1 MARMQA
7 IKGPE
12 CHGRWLAHRRG
23 RRQGGQDA
31 DAGLGMGLALTAL
44 IFPWQVGAE
53 LPTTMAEALD
63 LYRISAALR
72 RVGWVRFWSQLTLGV
87 VVVGVLFFSKIGS
100 QLAANSQRALGLG
113 PGLSFTTLSFLVLL
127 WSLWHG
133 WLVVRC
139 GRALDRPV
147 RPSKGETAQLLK
159 RGLLGDLLGLTF
171 ATVGYQA
178 LAGSL
183 FVQASLQAPGFFG
196 APINGGG
203 LNRVVGFPITS
214 IEMLGVLSNTQVLF
228 AHLLGLMFSLWM
240 LQRIHRRS

>member
-1 MARMQA
+1 MERT
-7 IKGPE
+7 
-12 CHGRWLAHRRG
+12 
-23 RRQGGQDA
+23 
-31 DAGLGMGLALTAL
+31 LTTV
-44 IFPWQVGAE
+44 IFPWQVGE
-53 LPTTMAEALD
+53 TTPTTMADSLD

-72 RVGWVRFWSQLTLGV
+72 RVGWVRFWTQLTLGV
-87 VVVGVLFFSKIGS
+87 VVVGVLFFSKVGN
-100 QLAANSQRALGLG
+100 QLAANTQRALGLG
-113 PGLSFTTLSFLVLL
+113 PGLSLTTLAFLVLL

-133 WLVVRC
+133 WLIVRC

-159 RGLLGDLLGLTF
+159 RGVLADLLGLSL
-171 ATVGYQA
+171 AAVGYQA

-196 APINGGG
+196 APINSG

-228 AHLLGLMFSLWM
+228 AHLIGLMFSLWM
-240 LQRIHRRS
+240 LQRIYRRT